1 MKERNLLS
9 VAAFIGQAADLATI
23 AKGVM
28 PDVRQIQKALPYYKE
43 AVFAF
48 TQAASNEISNIDSEE
63 AKVDDLKSEENYTDW
78 LSSVTKFVESILYG
92 TNK

>member
-28 PDVRQIQKALPYYKE
+28 PDVRQIQKALPPQ
-43 AVFAF
+43 VFIGRP
-48 TQAASNEISNIDSEE
+48 SRV
-63 AKVDDLKSEENYTDW
+63 KC
-78 LSSVTKFVESILYG
+78 
-92 TNK
+92 